1 MHRLPSAVAAVI
13 HATSDQALHQQQQSD
28 EASCDDQQRQ
38 GSSCVLGV
46 ESYSAHDRA
55 ILGLLVP
62 SHVLMQLLLAV
73 VVPMVLLVGLTA
85 LLASGRL
92 VLSRNAQWL
101 LARQNTI
108 WMAGIVALAAAAMV
122 VALQR

>member
-1 MHRLPSAVAAVI
+1 
-13 HATSDQALHQQQQSD
+13 
-28 EASCDDQQRQ
+28 
-38 GSSCVLGV
+38 
-46 ESYSAHDRA
+46 
-55 ILGLLVP
+55 
-62 SHVLMQLLLAV
+62 MQLLLAV

-92 VLSRNAQWL
+92 VLLRNAQWV

-108 WMAGIVALAAAAMV
+108 WMAGIVALAAAAVV

>member
-1 MHRLPSAVAAVI
+1 
-13 HATSDQALHQQQQSD
+13 
-28 EASCDDQQRQ
+28 
-38 GSSCVLGV
+38 
-46 ESYSAHDRA
+46 
-55 ILGLLVP
+55 
-62 SHVLMQLLLAV
+62 MQLLLAV

-85 LLASGRL
+85 LLASWRL

-101 LARQNTI
+101 LARQHTI

>member
-1 MHRLPSAVAAVI
+1 
-13 HATSDQALHQQQQSD
+13 
-28 EASCDDQQRQ
+28 
-38 GSSCVLGV
+38 
-46 ESYSAHDRA
+46 
-55 ILGLLVP
+55 
-62 SHVLMQLLLAV
+62 MQLLLAV

-92 VLSRNAQWL
+92 VLSRNAQWV

-108 WMAGIVALAAAAMV
+108 WMAGIVALAAAAVV

>member
-1 MHRLPSAVAAVI
+1 
-13 HATSDQALHQQQQSD
+13 
-28 EASCDDQQRQ
+28 
-38 GSSCVLGV
+38 
-46 ESYSAHDRA
+46 
-55 ILGLLVP
+55 
-62 SHVLMQLLLAV
+62 MQLLLAV

-92 VLSRNAQWL
+92 VWSWNAQWL

>member
-1 MHRLPSAVAAVI
+1 
-13 HATSDQALHQQQQSD
+13 
-28 EASCDDQQRQ
+28 
-38 GSSCVLGV
+38 
-46 ESYSAHDRA
+46 
-55 ILGLLVP
+55 
-62 SHVLMQLLLAV
+62 MQLLLAV

-92 VLSRNAQWL
+92 VLSRKAQWL

>member
-1 MHRLPSAVAAVI
+1 
-13 HATSDQALHQQQQSD
+13 
-28 EASCDDQQRQ
+28 
-38 GSSCVLGV
+38 
-46 ESYSAHDRA
+46 
-55 ILGLLVP
+55 
-62 SHVLMQLLLAV
+62 MQLLLAV

-92 VLSRNAQWL
+92 ELSRNAQWL
-101 LARQNTI
+101 LACQNTI

>member
-1 MHRLPSAVAAVI
+1 
-13 HATSDQALHQQQQSD
+13 
-28 EASCDDQQRQ
+28 
-38 GSSCVLGV
+38 
-46 ESYSAHDRA
+46 
-55 ILGLLVP
+55 
-62 SHVLMQLLLAV
+62 MQLLLAV
-73 VVPMVLLVGLTA
+73 VVPMILLVGLTA

-92 VLSRNAQWL
+92 VWSWNAQWL